1 MNKKMILAAMAA
13 ALSVAAPAWAD
24 ASHSSTQG
32 HYEWR
37 SVPQYGPR
45 ATGPVRQRVWV
56 ADHAQ
61 MANCDCDMM
70 KMSSADCMKEMH
82 GMMSPSGAS
91 AG

>member
-1 MNKKMILAAMAA
+1 MNLKMILAAMAA

-24 ASHSSTQG
+24 AAHSTNQG

-45 ATGPVRQRVWV
+45 ATGPVQRRVWV

-61 MANCDCDMM
+61 MANCNCEMM
-70 KMSSADCMKEMH
+70 KMSADDCMGAMH
-82 GMMSPSGAS
+82 RGRDKPS

>member
-1 MNKKMILAAMAA
+1 MNMKMILAATAA
-13 ALSVAAPAWAD
+13 AFSVAAPALAD
-24 ASHSSTQG
+24 ASHSSTPG

-45 ATGPVRQRVWV
+45 ATGPAQRRVWV
-56 ADHAQ
+56 ADDAQ

-70 KMSSADCMKEMH
+70 KMSADECMGTMKR
-82 GMMSPSGAS
+82 GRDKSS

>member
-1 MNKKMILAAMAA
+1 MKMKMILAAMTA
-13 ALSVAAPAWAD
+13 ALSVTTPAWAD
-24 ASHSSTQG
+24 ASHSSAQG

-70 KMSSADCMKEMH
+70 KMSADECMGTMH
-82 GMMSPSGAS
+82 RGRDKPS

>member
-1 MNKKMILAAMAA
+1 MNMKMILAALAA
-13 ALSVAAPAWAD
+13 ACSVAAPAWAD
-24 ASHSSTQG
+24 ASHNASQG

-70 KMSSADCMKEMH
+70 TMSADECMGNMH
-82 GMMSPSGAS
+82 RGRDKRS

>member
-1 MNKKMILAAMAA
+1 MNKTMILAAMTA
-13 ALSVAAPAWAD
+13 ALSVAAPALAD
-24 ASHSSTQG
+24 APQNPAQG

-45 ATGPVRQRVWV
+45 ATPVRQRVWV

-70 KMSSADCMKEMH
+70 KMSADECMGAMH
-82 GMMSPSGAS
+82 RGRDMPS

>member
-1 MNKKMILAAMAA
+1 MNKMMILAAMTAA
-13 ALSVAAPAWAD
+13 FSFATPALAD
-24 ASHSSTQG
+24 ASQNSTQG

-70 KMSSADCMKEMH
+70 KMSADECM
-82 GMMSPSGAS
+82 GMMHHGRDKPT